1 MYKGAKTPIM
11 LKGGNEMKA
20 KAILFVVL
28 VLSVALFGTAFALP
42 KGKVKVIETP
52 KMGGTSVT
60 FSSDVHV
67 AKGLKC
73 MDCHKS
79 IFKMAAGSLK
89 QPVPHKI
96 GEACGTCHDG
106 TKAFS
111 VKKDCKLCHV
121 K

>member
-1 MYKGAKTPIM
+1 
-11 LKGGNEMKA
+11 MKA

-28 VLSVALFGTAFALP
+28 MLSLAIVSTAFALP
-42 KGKVKVIETP
+42 KGKVKVMDT
-52 KMGGTSVT
+52 KMGKVT
-60 FSSDVHV
+60 FSSDMHV

-79 IFKMAAGSLK
+79 IYKMAAGSLK

-96 GEACGTCHDG
+96 GESCGACHDG

>member
-1 MYKGAKTPIM
+1 
-11 LKGGNEMKA
+11 MKA

-28 VLSVALFGTAFALP
+28 MLSLAIVSTAFALP
-42 KGKVKVIETP
+42 KGKVKVMET
-52 KMGGTSVT
+52 KMGKVT
-60 FSSDVHV
+60 FSSDMHV

-79 IFKMAAGSLK
+79 IYKMATGSLK
-89 QPVPHKI
+89 QLVPHKI
-96 GEACGTCHDG
+96 GESCGNCHDG

-111 VKKDCKLCHV
+111 VKKDCKRCHV